1 MDLVRFILPDIAE
14 ALSEGHYTDV
24 KKALSYLWPQDI
36 VELLALLPPKEQVV
50 VFRLLDKETAGE
62 VFSELDHD
70 LAEELLEHFTGEETR
85 AIVEELDPD
94 DRAAL
99 FSELPPQVVKRIMAL
114 ISKEDKQEVL
124 TLLGFPE
131 DSAGRVMSTDFLEER
146 ESATVGELLE
156 RIRQT
161 QPEEE
166 ALYQIMVTDDSGV
179 LLGTIS
185 AVDLLKARPDT
196 KLSEIMESPV
206 PTVRVDEPA
215 EEAARMLG
223 KYNLLAL
230 PVVDADGELIGVIT
244 ADDVIDIQTAEA
256 TEDFQR
262 LMAIAAPEE
271 TYYNLGIWG
280 RLWRRTPWLA
290 ALLLL
295 ETLSGLV
302 IQHFHAVL
310 GSVLALSYF
319 IPMLTAT
326 GGNTGSQAVTLMV
339 RAIAT
344 GEVRTR
350 DFMKILVGEL
360 LTALIIGAITGCL
373 ALLVALL
380 RVGDFS
386 IPLIVGVAMFGVV
399 LTANLVGFFLPLIIK
414 YAFRVDPAVAS
425 APLISTV
432 IDVVGLGIYFGIA
445 IFILGL

>member
-271 TYYNLGIWG
+271 RYFGLNVWG
-280 RLWRRTPWLA
+280 RAWRRTPWLVI
-290 ALLLL
+290 LIIL
-295 ETLSGLV
+295 GIIPGIV
-302 IQHFHAVL
+302 IQRFEAVL
-310 GSVLALSYF
+310 GSFLALSYF
-319 IPMLTAT
+319 IPMLADT
-326 GGNTGSQAVTLMV
+326 GGNMGSQAVTLIV
-339 RAIAT
+339 RGIAT
-344 GEVRTR
+344 GEFQVRR
-350 DFMKILVGEL
+350 FMRFFLEEI
-360 LTALIIGAITGCL
+360 A
-373 ALLVALL
+373 VALL
-380 RVGDFS
+380 IGFVLGITTFVIGIFRTPDIRIAITAGT
-386 IPLIVGVAMFGVV
+386 AMLSVV
-399 LTANLVGFFLPLIIK
+399 IASNLMGFFTPLFAK
-414 YAFRVDPAVAS
+414 YVLRVDPAVVS
-425 APLISTV
+425 SPLITTLV
-432 IDVVGLGIYFGIA
+432 DATGLAIYFGIA
-445 IFILGL
+445 IAIMRL

>member
-14 ALSEGHYTDV
+14 ALSEGHYTEV
-24 KKALSYLWPQDI
+24 KEVLSYLWPQDI
-36 VELLALLPPKEQVV
+36 VELLSVLPPKEQVV
-50 VFRLLDKETAGE
+50 VFRLLDKETAAE
-62 VFSELDHD
+62 VFSELDPD
-70 LAEELLEHFTGEETR
+70 LAEELLGHFTSEETR
-85 AIVEELDPD
+85 AILGELDPD

-99 FSELPPQVVKRIMAL
+99 FSELPPQVVKRTMAL
-114 ISKEDKQEVL
+114 ISREDRQEVL

-146 ESATVGELLE
+146 GSATVSELLD
-156 RIRQT
+156 RIRRT

-166 ALYQIMVTDDSGV
+166 ALYQIMVTDDAGV
-179 LLGTIS
+179 LLGTVS
-185 AVDLLKARPDT
+185 AVDLLKARPDSR
-196 KLSEIMESPV
+196 LSEIMESPV
-206 PTVRVDEPA
+206 PTVKADAPS
-215 EEAARMLG
+215 EEAARLLG

-230 PVVDADGELIGVIT
+230 PVVDADGELLGVIT

-262 LMAIAAPEE
+262 LAAIAAPEE

-302 IQHFHAVL
+302 IQHFHVVL

-344 GEVRTR
+344 GEARAR
-350 DFMKILVGEL
+350 DFIKILAGEL
-360 LTALIIGAITGCL
+360 LTAVIIGAITGGL

-380 RVGDFS
+380 RVNDIR
-386 IPLIVGVAMFGVV
+386 IPITVGVAMLGVV
-399 LTANLVGFFLPLIIK
+399 ITANLMGFFMPLLIK
-414 YAFRVDPAVAS
+414 YVFRVDPAVAS
-425 APLISTV
+425 APLIATV
-432 IDVVGLGIYFGIA
+432 IDVIGLGIYFGIA
-445 IFILGL
+445 VLIMGI